1 MRELIKVKGV
11 GPKTL
16 LKLNALGIYSVDD
29 LLQRLPCDYINL
41 DSVSNLDDAENGVF
55 VLLSLEISNVS
66 KPHKRGR
73 LTVFGAYGVTD
84 SGKKVKLTWYN
95 ALYVS
100 KFVKVGVKIR
110 AYGKI
115 KIEKGYELINP
126 VYEVVE
132 DGVES
137 KFKGIKPVYRT
148 KGYIPQATYISM
160 VHDAL
165 NDYVAESI
173 IPNDLE
179 GLDLTTAFN
188 KAHNPIQMSD
198 IHLARDR
205 VLLEEAV
212 TTLASFRM
220 VKAEG
225 KRSIFYQGEPNV
237 VQNVVNTLPYRL
249 TDTQKQ
255 SVNAIIETFNSPK
268 PMNAMLVGDVGSGKT
283 IVAVLSS
290 YYAVTCGHQ
299 CAIMAPTEILA
310 TQHYFTFKD
319 ILSPLGVKV
328 ALVTGSMPTS
338 EKRKILTQIATHE
351 IDVVVGTHAVI
362 SNNVQFADLS
372 YVVIDEQHRF
382 GVAQRTK
389 LIDKGNAVD
398 ILTLSA
404 TPIPRSLRLTM
415 YADIDVMTLE
425 KRHDSDNVQTSVVT
439 PEKRIAMLDYVVGEC
454 EKGRQAYIVA
464 PKIYDAEGLEE
475 GYAVDALY
483 KKINARYGKR
493 INIAFLHGKLKAE
506 QKTAILEEFR
516 LNRVQ
521 MLISTT
527 VIEVGI
533 DVPNASLMCIFD
545 ADRFGLATLHQLRG
559 RVGRDGSK
567 AYCFLYTSRAES
579 EIVRLRTLSQERDGL
594 KIAEKDYE
602 LRGAGEWM
610 GESQSGGGNTPSLLL
625 MKRARK
631 IVDQMDFTP
640 YREALLAYAERF
652 ELNKISL
659 T

>member
-16 LKLNALGIYSVDD
+16 LKLNALGIFSVED
-29 LLQRLPCDYINL
+29 LLQRIPYDYINL
-41 DSVSNLDDAENGVF
+41 DSVSDLDDAENGVF
-55 VLLSLEISNVS
+55 VLLSLEISAVS

-73 LTVFGAYGVTD
+73 ITVFGGYGVTEK
-84 SGKKVKLTWYN
+84 GKKVKLTWYN

-100 KFVKVGVKIR
+100 KFVKVGAKIR

-132 DGVES
+132 DDVES

-160 VHDAL
+160 VCDAL
-165 NDYVAESI
+165 SDYLASSI
-173 IPNDLE
+173 IPKELE
-179 GLDLTTAFN
+179 SLDLTTALN
-188 KAHNPIQMSD
+188 MAHKPLQMSD
-198 IHLARDR
+198 IREARDR

-220 VKAEG
+220 VKDEG
-225 KRSIFYQGEPNV
+225 KRSLFYQGEPSV
-237 VQNVVNTLPYRL
+237 VQDVVKSLPYRL
-249 TDTQKQ
+249 TDTQMQ
-255 SVNAIIETFNSPK
+255 SVKAIIDTFNSPK
-268 PMNAMLVGDVGSGKT
+268 PMNSMLVGDVGSGKT
-283 IVAVLSS
+283 IVAVLTA
-290 YYAVTCGHQ
+290 YYAVSCAHQ

-319 ILSPLGVKV
+319 VLSPFGVRV
-328 ALVTGSMPTS
+328 ALVTGSMPVS
-338 EKRKILTQIATHE
+338 EKKKILLQIASHE
-351 IDVVVGTHAVI
+351 IDIVVGTHAVI
-362 SNNVQFADLS
+362 SGNVHFADLS

-415 YADIDVMTLE
+415 YADIDVITLE
-425 KRHDSDNVQTSVVT
+425 RRHDSNNIQTSVVT
-439 PEKRIAMLDYVVGEC
+439 PNKRDAMLDYVVNEC
-454 EKGRQAYIVA
+454 EKGKQAYIVA
-464 PKIYDAEGLEE
+464 PKIFDAEGLEE

-483 KKINARYGKR
+483 KTINVKYGKR
-493 INIAFLHGKLKAE
+493 INIALLHGKLKAE
-506 QKTAILEEFR
+506 QKTAILEEFKA
-516 LNRVQ
+516 NRIQ
-521 MLISTT
+521 MLVSTT

-579 EIVRLRTLSQERDGL
+579 EIIRLRTLSQEQDGL
-594 KIAEKDYE
+594 KIAEHDYE

-625 MKRARK
+625 MKRARE
-631 IVDQMDFTP
+631 IVDKMDFSP
-640 YREALLAYAERF
+640 YREMLLAYAERF
-652 ELNKISL
+652 ELDKISL

>member
-16 LKLNALGIYSVDD
+16 LKLNALGIYSVED

-55 VLLSLEISNVS
+55 VLLSLEISAVS

-73 LTVFGAYGVTD
+73 ITVFGGYGVTEN
-84 SGKKVKLTWYN
+84 GKKVKLTWYN
-95 ALYVS
+95 ASYVS
-100 KFVKVGVKIR
+100 KFVKVGAKIR

-132 DGVES
+132 DEVES

-160 VHDAL
+160 VGDAL
-165 NDYVAESI
+165 NDYVANSI
-173 IPNDLE
+173 IPTELE
-179 GLDLTTAFN
+179 SLDLTTALN
-188 KAHNPIQMSD
+188 LAHKPLKMSD
-198 IHLARDR
+198 IREARDR

-220 VKAEG
+220 VKDEG
-225 KRSIFYQGEPNV
+225 KRSLFYQGEPNV
-237 VQNVVNTLPYRL
+237 VQDVVKTLPYRL
-249 TDTQKQ
+249 TDTQMQ
-255 SVNAIIETFNSPK
+255 SVKAIIDTFNSSK
-268 PMNAMLVGDVGSGKT
+268 PMNSMLVGDVGSGKT
-283 IVAVLSS
+283 IVAVLTA
-290 YYAVTCGHQ
+290 YYAVSCAHQ
-299 CAIMAPTEILA
+299 CAVMAPTEILA
-310 TQHYFTFKD
+310 TQHYFTFND
-319 ILSPLGVKV
+319 VLSPFGVKV
-328 ALVTGSMPTS
+328 ALVTGSMPAG
-338 EKRKILTQIATHE
+338 ERKKILAQIASHE
-351 IDVVVGTHAVI
+351 IDIVVGTHAVI
-362 SNNVQFADLS
+362 SGNVHFADLS

-425 KRHDSDNVQTSVVT
+425 RRHDSDNIQTSVVT
-439 PEKRIAMLDYVVGEC
+439 PDKRVAMLDYVVSEC

-464 PKIYDAEGLEE
+464 PKIFDAEGLEE

-483 KKINARYGKR
+483 KTINAKYGKR
-493 INIAFLHGKLKAE
+493 INIALLHGKLKAE
-506 QKTAILEEFR
+506 QKTAILEEFKA
-516 LNRVQ
+516 NRVQ
-521 MLISTT
+521 MLVSTT

-579 EIVRLRTLSQERDGL
+579 EIIRLRTLSQERDGL
-594 KIAEKDYE
+594 RIAERDYE

-625 MKRARK
+625 MKRARE
-631 IVDQMDFTP
+631 IVDKMDFSP
-640 YREALLAYAERF
+640 YREMLLAYAERF
-652 ELNKISL
+652 ELDKISL